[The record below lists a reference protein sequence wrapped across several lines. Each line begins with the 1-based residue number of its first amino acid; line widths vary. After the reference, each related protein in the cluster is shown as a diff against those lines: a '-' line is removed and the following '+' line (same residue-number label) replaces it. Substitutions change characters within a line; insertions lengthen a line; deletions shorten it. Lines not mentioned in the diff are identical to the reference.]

1 MIPATAMITRRM
13 TRTMAVAG
21 RTADTMAEPDA
32 VPEMTRPPLGGGL
45 VYTKESSVPWG
56 GLGGYPFT
64 PWTERA
70 LGMRG
75 TVDPPS
81 CMRVHYRSLRVVT

>member
-1 MIPATAMITRRM
+1 MI
-13 TRTMAVAG
+13 AVAG
-21 RTADTMAEPDA
+21 RTGTTMADHGPA
-32 VPEMTRPPLGGGL
+32 PEMMRPPLRGGL
-45 VYTKESSVPWG
+45 IYTKESSVPWG

-81 CMRVHYRSLRVVT
+81 CMRVHYRSQRVVT

>member
-1 MIPATAMITRRM
+1 
-13 TRTMAVAG
+13 MAVAG
-21 RTADTMAEPDA
+21 RTRDTMADHVA
-32 VPEMTRPPLGGGL
+32 HAEMMRPPRGGGL
-45 VYTKESSVPWG
+45 IYTKESAVPWG

-70 LGMRG
+70 LGMMG

-81 CMRVHYRSLRVVT
+81 CMRVHYRPLRVVT